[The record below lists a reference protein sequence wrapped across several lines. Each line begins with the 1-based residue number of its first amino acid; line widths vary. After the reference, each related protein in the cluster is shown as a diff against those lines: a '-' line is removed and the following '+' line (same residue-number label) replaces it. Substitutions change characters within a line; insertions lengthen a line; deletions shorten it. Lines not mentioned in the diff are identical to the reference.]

1 MTINMSIDHLRQRRI
16 VWEEWDDNLI
26 IQTEDSMETDM
37 IRQEHVAQLHTAIAM
52 MPEKD
57 RMVLL
62 LSVVEELSTEE
73 MSQVLGIKSST
84 VRSQLTRAKQKLIK
98 FMQR

>member
-1 MTINMSIDHLRQRRI
+1 M
-16 VWEEWDDNLI
+16 WEEWDDNLI

-84 VRSQLTRAKQKLIK
+84 VRSQLARAKQKLIK

>member
-1 MTINMSIDHLRQRRI
+1 
-16 VWEEWDDNLI
+16 
-26 IQTEDSMETDM
+26 METDM

>member
-1 MTINMSIDHLRQRRI
+1 
-16 VWEEWDDNLI
+16 
-26 IQTEDSMETDM
+26 
-37 IRQEHVAQLHTAIAM
+37 
-52 MPEKD
+52 
-57 RMVLL
+57 VLL

-84 VRSQLTRAKQKLIK
+84 VRSQLARAKQKLIK

>member
-1 MTINMSIDHLRQRRI
+1 M
-16 VWEEWDDNLI
+16 WEEWDDNLI

-62 LSVVEELSTEE
+62 LSVVEELSAEE
-73 MSQVLGIKSST
+73 MSKVLGIKPSS